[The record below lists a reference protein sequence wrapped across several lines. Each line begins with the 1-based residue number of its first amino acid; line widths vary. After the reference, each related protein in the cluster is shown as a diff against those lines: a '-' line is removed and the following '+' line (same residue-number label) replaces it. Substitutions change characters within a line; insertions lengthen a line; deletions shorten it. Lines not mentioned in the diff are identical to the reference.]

1 MTVEQLIEKLKDLPQ
16 DYDIALYNEFEGG
29 YNYNFEID
37 IDNTLKNVQ
46 LSC

>member
-29 YNYNFEID
+29 CSYNFEID
-37 IDNTLKNVQ
+37 IYNELKVIH